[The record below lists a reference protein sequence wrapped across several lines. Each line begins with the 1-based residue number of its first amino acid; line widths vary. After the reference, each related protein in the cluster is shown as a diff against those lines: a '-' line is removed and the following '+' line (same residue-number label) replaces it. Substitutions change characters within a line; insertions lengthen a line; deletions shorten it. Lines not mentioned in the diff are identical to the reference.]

1 METQNTKELRAKK
14 ILFNTKMASFQKE
27 VELKRATK
35 REFDRCVRLEA
46 RVAAAFEIRRIK
58 AEKAA
63 LELKQQN
70 EEIHNVEML
79 ANHAA
84 AGESILRGQ

>member
-14 ILFNTKMASFQKE
+14 NLFNTKMAGFQKE
-27 VELKRATK
+27 VELKRLAK
-35 REFDRCVRLEA
+35 RERDRGRRHEI
-46 RVAAAFEIRRIK
+46 RIEAAFEIRRMK

-84 AGESILRGQ
+84 AGESILRG